1 MNKIQNIDSTP
12 TYISNFINQNI
23 EKLINIH
30 DEGKQEHGIGCLG
43 FKCSEEKNT
52 MDVFYMH
59 ESYILENLSL
69 ESWEQLKTTIDE
81 KKIFLVIDI
90 DKNAI
95 FLIYI

>member
-1 MNKIQNIDSTP
+1 
-12 TYISNFINQNI
+12 
-23 EKLINIH
+23 
-30 DEGKQEHGIGCLG
+30 
-43 FKCSEEKNT
+43 
-52 MDVFYMH
+52 MH